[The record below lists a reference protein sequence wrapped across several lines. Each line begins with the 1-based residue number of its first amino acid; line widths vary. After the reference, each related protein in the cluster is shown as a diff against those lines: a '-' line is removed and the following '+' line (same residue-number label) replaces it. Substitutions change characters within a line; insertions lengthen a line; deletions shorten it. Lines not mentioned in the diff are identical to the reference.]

1 MHLARTWWSCLL
13 YILCCGLSRGKP
25 QSQNLCIFQW
35 QGCFSREFSYQS
47 NTSLKWKL
55 FMQAELDLVIKNCHS
70 NRKFLMRE
78 SWEEIWFIY
87 GKTCCG
93 CILKW
98 LIFRVTIQCTS
109 QPDLSCFFWSIE
121 NDFPRLCDKPPYFP
135 HLSGTPPSFSC
146 SHFSDVV
153 FAMVEHLGL
162 INQELCFLHC
172 RYLNFSRAISPPRV
186 SINILE
192 SKREGD
198 LGSVVCGEKGVTY
211 S

>member
-1 MHLARTWWSCLL
+1 MPFRNSVFTEGKTEAHRNWGSPRDIVVQQQIKYMHLARTWWSCLL

-35 QGCFSREFSYQS
+35 RGCFSREFSYQC

-93 CILKW
+93 YILKW
-98 LIFRVTIQCTS
+98 LIFTVTIQCTS
-109 QPDLSCFFWSIE
+109 QPDLSCFF
-121 NDFPRLCDKPPYFP
+121 F
-135 HLSGTPPSFSC
+135 G
-146 SHFSDVV
+146 
-153 FAMVEHLGL
+153 
-162 INQELCFLHC
+162 Q
-172 RYLNFSRAISPPRV
+172 
-186 SINILE
+186 
-192 SKREGD
+192 
-198 LGSVVCGEKGVTY
+198 
-211 S
+211 